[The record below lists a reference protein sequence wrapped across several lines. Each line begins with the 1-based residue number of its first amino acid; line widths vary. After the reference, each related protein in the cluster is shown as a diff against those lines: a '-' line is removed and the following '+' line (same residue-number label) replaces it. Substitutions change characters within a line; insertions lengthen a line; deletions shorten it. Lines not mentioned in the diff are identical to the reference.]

1 MILCQPKIIIWK
13 FASHFCL
20 HLDKFIYQITLQYYC
35 DVIMTGKTISFTAP
49 ELLKMEIEASSE
61 IGYYDNKSEFLR
73 DATRTLLASR
83 KDLRLAIACELYKKE
98 KISLGRAVEIADV
111 SYEEMKK
118 ILAERD
124 IKIKSNSET
133 VEEMK
138 KRARSIGA

>member
-1 MILCQPKIIIWK
+1 
-13 FASHFCL
+13 
-20 HLDKFIYQITLQYYC
+20 
-35 DVIMTGKTISFTAP
+35 MTGKTISFTAP

>member
-1 MILCQPKIIIWK
+1 M
-13 FASHFCL
+13 A
-20 HLDKFIYQITLQYYC
+20 
-35 DVIMTGKTISFTAP
+35 GKTISFTAP

-73 DATRTLLASR
+73 DATRTLLSAR
-83 KDLRLAIACELYKKE
+83 KDLRIAIACELYKKE

-111 SYEEMKK
+111 NYEEMKK

-124 IKIKSNSET
+124 IKIKRSSET

-138 KRARSIGA
+138 KRAKSIGA